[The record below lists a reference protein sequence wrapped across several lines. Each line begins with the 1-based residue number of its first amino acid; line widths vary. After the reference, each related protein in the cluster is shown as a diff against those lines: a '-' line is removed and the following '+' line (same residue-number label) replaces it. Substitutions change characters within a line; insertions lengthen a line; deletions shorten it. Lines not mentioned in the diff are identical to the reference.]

1 MWQEQDFS
9 VGQFLREEG
18 ERKDGAEKSG
28 VFYEENRG
36 RRGEN

>member
-1 MWQEQDFS
+1 MGQEQDFS
-9 VGQFLREEG
+9 MRQLLGEEG

-36 RRGEN
+36 RRGED